1 MCRITAIPIRCCC
14 YCLLQPKTAKL
25 VIVRPHYINLTTTAM
40 AKVEKK
46 NGVMIEK
53 QATNDDMKYQQTYSI
68 VFVIAIAV
76 VLVLRGV
83 LLSPDFQWDTM

>member
-1 MCRITAIPIRCCC
+1 
-14 YCLLQPKTAKL
+14 
-25 VIVRPHYINLTTTAM
+25 M